1 MSHFHDFLVAIKMMT
16 VLWITSVSLSKTFF
30 LLFFNVETYW
40 MDARQ
45 KNSVMRKGDIVLIKL
60 LLLLTNHTYKLNGC
74 NIIYSLMSYDNYYIL
89 ASIFDVRYQWM
100 LLLLELKACMLLFT
114 ELWTFHCIYVQIPRS
129 LIKNL

>member
-1 MSHFHDFLVAIKMMT
+1 
-16 VLWITSVSLSKTFF
+16 
-30 LLFFNVETYW
+30 

-89 ASIFDVRYQWM
+89 ASIFDVRYQ
-100 LLLLELKACMLLFT
+100 
-114 ELWTFHCIYVQIPRS
+114 
-129 LIKNL
+129 